1 MTGRG
6 TIGRVLA
13 TIGTAIGQTGGAVE
27 LGVEIV
33 VKASDGIA
41 VMLHGAGAED
51 VIRTTAAK
59 TATEFSGEVTKRNAR
74 CRTGESRGR
83 RRALMKGL
91 GSRRVQIMLHG
102 GFGGGDMGRSVSG
115 RCVHKV
121 AADIRRC
128 RRELAKHGAHAV
140 AAVLESIET
149 FNGKRAEVLEG
160 SHLAVLRC
168 HRGEVKSSMVDSN
181 IAGQPD
187 DAASEVLAESGP
199 ELSENINAPNV
210 DMRGRLQGGQGKKL
224 AEKHIWVAV
233 DCFATNGKFKGERAE
248 AFDSHMQ
255 MVGRG
260 KAVTTEI
267 IEANDG
273 LENSEPAFGNNWL
286 DRELSNIFE
295 KGQQWGHYNDG
306 GIQ

>member
-1 MTGRG
+1 M
-6 TIGRVLA
+6 
-13 TIGTAIGQTGGAVE
+13 
-27 LGVEIV
+27 
-33 VKASDGIA
+33 
-41 VMLHGAGAED
+41 
-51 VIRTTAAK
+51 
-59 TATEFSGEVTKRNAR
+59 
-74 CRTGESRGR
+74 
-83 RRALMKGL
+83 GL
-91 GSRRVQIMLHG
+91 GSGRVQISLHG
-102 GFGGGDMGRSVSG
+102 GFGRGDMGGSVSG
-115 RCVHKV
+115 QRVHKV
-121 AADIRRC
+121 AADIGRG
-128 RRELAKHGAHAV
+128 RRELAEHGAHAV
-140 AAVLESIET
+140 VVVLESIKAL
-149 FNGKRAEVLEG
+149 NGKQAEFLEG
-160 SHLAVLRC
+160 SHLAVLCC
-168 HRGEVKSSMVDSN
+168 HCGEVKCGIMDGN

-187 DAASEVLAESGP
+187 DAASEVLADSGP